1 MMPQGIRGLRTR
13 EERAM
18 PDLMLMNIHTVLRRM
33 LDAFVSSWMRQTVA
47 EVEQTRT
54 CIPSGR

>member
-1 MMPQGIRGLRTR
+1 
-13 EERAM
+13 M

-47 EVEQTRT
+47 EVEQARA